1 MEVNSNGVRVDRVP
15 VNQSGVLDLSAGS
28 SKSSGPKGVLDRVPV
43 DVQLGFLDLNAG
55 SSKFQSPRSKGVLDL
70 SKLKSPGSNGDLSKR
85 QFSGFLDSN
94 GGVLKSPGSNGD
106 LSKRQF
112 PGFLD
117 SNGVLDRNKQSTGSS
132 SSVRVSWADEV
143 DLRKDKEDFQLNSPF
158 SLNTDQAV
166 EEASTILNS
175 VMFNDAT
182 EREGIMDEENVKI
195 WRAREAIKHKMR
207 AGDYIGARALILEA
221 LKAFPTLDHASGML
235 TLLASASPAAVEAR
249 YQKIVT
255 QLKLIKNDCPGT
267 ELALNFAAA
276 NAFSVL
282 SDPINRAE
290 FDSKR
295 STFEGLSQ
303 YYNSVSSYRLK
314 RAAGE
319 VYSGNGDI
327 NENQKRIFCDLEAS
341 CATNQ
346 VNFLDNVNL
355 QKALGVLEKK
365 SRSQKA
371 TGGLL

>member
-1 MEVNSNGVRVDRVP
+1 MCVRVDRVP

-28 SKSSGPKGVLDRVPV
+28 SKSSGPKGVLDRVPM

-112 PGFLD
+112 SGFLD

-175 VMFNDAT
+175 ELNSKFLVLLQIESMSRDRTPRDPLVLGQIIGDVVDPF
-182 EREGIMDEENVKI
+182 VK
-195 WRAREAIKHKMR
+195 
-207 AGDYIGARALILEA
+207 
-221 LKAFPTLDHASGML
+221 
-235 TLLASASPAAVEAR
+235 SASMRVVFGDKEVTNGTRLRQIDVASPPRVTIEGRDASTLYTVVMVNPDAPTPTNPTHREYLHWLVTDIPETVDASHGPSQRIKQLDGGCLPSTAR
-249 YQKIVT
+249 
-255 QLKLIKNDCPGT
+255 DMHP
-267 ELALNFAAA
+267 
-276 NAFSVL
+276 
-282 SDPINRAE
+282 
-290 FDSKR
+290 
-295 STFEGLSQ
+295 
-303 YYNSVSSYRLK
+303 YY
-314 RAAGE
+314 
-319 VYSGNGDI
+319 
-327 NENQKRIFCDLEAS
+327 LE
-341 CATNQ
+341 
-346 VNFLDNVNL
+346 
-355 QKALGVLEKK
+355 
-365 SRSQKA
+365 
-371 TGGLL
+371 